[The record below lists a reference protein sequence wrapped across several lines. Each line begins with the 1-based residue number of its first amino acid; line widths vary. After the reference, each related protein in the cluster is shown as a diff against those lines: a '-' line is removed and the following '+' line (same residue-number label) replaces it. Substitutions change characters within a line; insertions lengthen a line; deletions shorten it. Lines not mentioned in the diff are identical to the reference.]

1 MLFKVG
7 DLVYSNDPTIQ
18 ENCPEV
24 AKEWAIVWQVDDD
37 RYLRL
42 RYPSYAYYYEQ
53 YHGSQARYCIHASEL
68 MKELF

>member
-24 AKEWAIVWQVDDD
+24 AKEWAIVWQVEES
-37 RYLRL
+37 YLRL
-42 RYPSYAYYYEQ
+42 RYPNYTYNYEQ
-53 YHGSQARYCIHASEL
+53 YHGCHPRYCIHASEL